1 MKTDCMRDSRIC
13 RQQSTT
19 TASRTS
25 VWRND
30 KPSSSAD
37 VNAGMRRIVSGISRP
52 RKLTEESNSHAV
64 TNCREWSE
72 ALHHQY
78 SQHGQ
83 RGSQTPVRRGTMSFC
98 RSRRIM
104 ALCAFYASGF
114 ASCSPASD
122 ARPNGASQ
130 TIGGIPTIRMSGPE
144 IIGGGAGPEDD
155 FVLPLVMGRD
165 N

>member
-72 ALHHQY
+72 ALQLV
-78 SQHGQ
+78 STE
-83 RGSQTPVRRGTMSFC
+83 RGSEAVGCGPHDLRG
-98 RSRRIM
+98 
-104 ALCAFYASGF
+104 
-114 ASCSPASD
+114 
-122 ARPNGASQ
+122 ARPYRQGASA
-130 TIGGIPTIRMSGPE
+130 IHF
-144 IIGGGAGPEDD
+144 II
-155 FVLPLVMGRD
+155 FVLTTQPNVG
-165 N
+165 